1 MSRKRLGEIL
11 IVAGVL
17 TEEQLKHALK
27 AQQRWGGPLGTV
39 LVQEGLVTEE
49 LLVRALSKQ
58 LNIPLVSL
66 TGVKID
72 PRVLQL
78 VPIEVCKEFKVI
90 GFQVQGKF
98 LDVAMADPM
107 NMGVL
112 DELRIRTRLNVRP
125 HLAAASEIE
134 AITDRSY
141 APDMSVES
149 LQFGNLL
156 NQGPQAGLPGKA
168 APTADKGAMR
178 DAEIEALQVRLSGL
192 EALVTRDEDV
202 IRKLLGLLV
211 EKGVASREE
220 ILKAISA

>member
-1 MSRKRLGEIL
+1 
-11 IVAGVL
+11 VL

-39 LVQEGLVTEE
+39 LVQEGLITEE

-66 TGVKID
+66 SGVKID
-72 PRVLQL
+72 PRVLEL
-78 VPIEVCKEFKVI
+78 VPVEVCKEFKVI

-134 AITDRSY
+134 EITERSY
-141 APDMSVES
+141 APDMRVEGM
-149 LQFGNLL
+149 QFGSFL
-156 NQGPQAGLPGKA
+156 NQSAQAGLHGAGP
-168 APTADKGAMR
+168 APTADLGATR
-178 DAEIEALQVRLSGL
+178 NAEIEALQVRLSAL